1 MKLKEFILRK
11 ARPLILKTL
20 KPYVDEIYLNTPK
33 IYGAAK
39 RVNISKLSKVS
50 NTLFN
55 TFSGNITV
63 EDYAFMGHN
72 VSLLTGTHDIGLIGE
87 ERMSDIPTKGRNIIV
102 GEGVWI
108 GSNSII
114 LGPCKIGK
122 NSVIAANSVVLKD
135 VGEGVLVGGAPARE
149 IKRIFSNAQ
158 S

>member
-1 MKLKEFILRK
+1 MRLK
-11 ARPLILKTL
+11 
-20 KPYVDEIYLNTPK
+20 
-33 IYGAAK
+33 
-39 RVNISKLSKVS
+39 SKLFDSQNTQTLCRRNLFEHSKDIRIRIDKGEHIQSVSKVS

-87 ERMSDIPTKGRNIIV
+87 ERMSDIPTSGRDIIV

-114 LGPCKIGK
+114 LGPCRIGK
-122 NSVIAANSVVLKD
+122 NSVIAANSVILKD
-135 VGEGVLVGGAPARE
+135 VY
-149 IKRIFSNAQ
+149 
-158 S
+158 